1 MFIQG
6 YEEFLLFHD
15 PPLHLPGGVL
25 QAFRSLCMAFCVA
38 KEYQFAASYER
49 DWFLPDDLV
58 AAPAERFLS
67 PR

>member
-15 PPLHLPGGVL
+15 PPLHLL
-25 QAFRSLCMAFCVA
+25 QAFRSLCMAFYVA